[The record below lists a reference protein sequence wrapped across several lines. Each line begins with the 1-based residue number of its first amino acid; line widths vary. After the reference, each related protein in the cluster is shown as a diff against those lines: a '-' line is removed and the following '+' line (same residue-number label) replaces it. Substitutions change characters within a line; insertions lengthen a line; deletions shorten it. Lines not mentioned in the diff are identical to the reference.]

1 VAYRVQLGDTLFSI
15 AQRVGSS
22 VAELRTVNC
31 IADADTIFA
40 EQVIYVPGTPG
51 APSVRAE
58 GCSARGVIITVPEM
72 GALVSGVVE
81 VRGTANIDNFSFYR
95 LEIRAATANAYTTVM
110 TGRTPVNDGVLGEI
124 DFADYGVGL
133 FYVRLVVV
141 NQRGTF
147 PQPCAIPV
155 LAR

>member
-31 IADADTIFA
+31 IADADAIFA
-40 EQVIYVPGTPG
+40 EQVIYVPGSPG
-51 APSVRAE
+51 APAVRAE
-58 GCSARGVIITVPEM
+58 GCNARGVVITAPEI
-72 GALVSGVVE
+72 GALVSGIVE
-81 VRGTANIDNFSFYR
+81 VLGTANIDNFSFYR
-95 LEIRAATANAYTTVM
+95 LEIRAADANAYTTVM
-110 TGRTPVNDGVLGEI
+110 TGRTPVTDGTLGEI

-155 LAR
+155 LVR